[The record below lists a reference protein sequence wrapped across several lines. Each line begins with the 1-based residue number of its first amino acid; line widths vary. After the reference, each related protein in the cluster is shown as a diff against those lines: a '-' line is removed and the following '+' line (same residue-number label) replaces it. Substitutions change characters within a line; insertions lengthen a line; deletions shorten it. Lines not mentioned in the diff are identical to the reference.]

1 MLGKLGLTS
10 KLFGQD
16 PKLAFRTSARGVSLL
31 ASSSRIAKTD
41 SAYWTQYFTLFDSL
55 SDLIT
60 LVDAKSLHKAT
71 DENLKTLVQVTC
83 DRLFELLGQER
94 FPKRPNHGGSL
105 LDGFTAALTGGDDDE
120 ARQAIN
126 CVRVLSRVVPY
137 LTRPGPDGTLSADLE
152 NDIFWKATRVRI
164 RKASASATTSRP
176 STKANEDEAVEE
188 AGRFVLENDDDDD
201 EEATTSWRSTT
212 TSASE
217 ATDPADQYEWHQ
229 VPPLAER
236 LLAALVDLA
245 FVPSLTVP
253 EECRAA
259 EGGSVAYVIWEAG
272 IANPPSSAL
281 PPSPLPVLS
290 ARLEV
295 LRLLNILL
303 SLPSLVTPPHLFP
316 TVPNRWRQA
325 FVSSSI
331 DRKVVLCFLCSI
343 LNTALNAGLPPPI
356 DEAEPPPQSPSKGKA
371 SALFGAASGAAGMIG
386 GVVMRIGA
394 EDVRGLLMSACL
406 QSLSILLAQ
415 HHTSSLDPATEDS
428 PRQAEV
434 NSFAYYVSKLHRTS
448 DFELVVRG
456 VLHVL
461 DQAMNESA
469 LAIPRTVVG
478 ALSGA
483 TGQNT
488 TTRRTT
494 SVNADVTNAL
504 IVLWRMLDLN
514 PKLWKWMIGEKE
526 ELSSQLI
533 VLLMAF
539 CLEYKDDET
548 QLGVVRLSAFMLQS
562 ISAKP
567 GLWAR
572 WNAPVEMKLS
582 LRSKYGVPG
591 TLADF
596 LVVSIHT
603 LVFTTKGKMAPLYP
617 TLVLSITNASPHFKQ
632 LSTVSSTRLTQLF
645 LAFSAPNFLLME
657 EGNPRLVY
665 YLLEAFNNV
674 IHHQLSDN
682 PELVYAILRSHQ
694 RFDELSKFTLA
705 MGVAEARRLKVER
718 KQKKAAAAM
727 AQTEGE
733 MVEVGTRTRSSS
745 MSGTTEEGD
754 ELSQKQRGK
763 RRQRG
768 TSLETVSV
776 GDLSLGPTEL
786 PALEGANEVDP
797 LQSTR
802 ASEDQSRRNSF
813 DAGAV
818 DEDAPFVGKNGFV
831 PGKAWVASWREGLT
845 WDLSSRLPL
854 DSILIAIS
862 ELRPLILDLPARPP
876 PNSTQPIASSST
888 AIGLL
893 SSSSLA
899 GLLPTPPE
907 PKPRAFMFNP
917 QSTTWLAS
925 IVYGNQ
931 YLAAYE
937 LLREVPVALF
947 AVAAS
952 ARSRS
957 TTMVDGVRGAVE
969 RVGRG
974 WRGVV

>member
-16 PKLAFRTSARGVSLL
+16 PKLTFSTSPRRGVALL
-31 ASSSRIAKTD
+31 ASSSRIPKTD

-60 LVDAKSLHKAT
+60 LVDANSLNKAT
-71 DENLKTLVQVTC
+71 EENLKTLVEVTC
-83 DRLFELLGQER
+83 DRLFELLGQDR
-94 FPKRPNHGGSL
+94 FPKRPNQGGGSL
-105 LDGFTAALTGGDDDE
+105 LEGFTAALSGDDDDD

-126 CVRVLSRVVPY
+126 CVRVLTRVVPY
-137 LTRPGPDGTLSADLE
+137 LTRPGPDGTLSDLE
-152 NDIFWKATRVRI
+152 SDVFWKPTRVRV
-164 RKASASATTSRP
+164 RKNSSPSATTSSA
-176 STKANEDEAVEE
+176 STKVNEDEADGE
-188 AGRFVLENDDDDD
+188 AGHFVLEDEDDDD
-201 EEATTSWRSTT
+201 EEVDTSARSTANC
-212 TSASE
+212 ASR
-217 ATDPADQYEWHQ
+217 ATDLADQSEWHQ

-245 FVPSLTVP
+245 FVPGLTVP

-259 EGGSVAYVIWEAG
+259 EGGSIAYVIWEAG
-272 IANPPSSAL
+272 IANPSSSSL
-281 PPSPLPVLS
+281 PPSPLPILS

-295 LRLLNILL
+295 LRLLNILF
-303 SLPSLVTPPHLFP
+303 SVPSLVTPPHLFP
-316 TVPNRWRQA
+316 VIPNRWRQA

-331 DRKVVLCFLCSI
+331 NRKVVLCFLCSI
-343 LNTALNAGLPPPI
+343 LNTALNAGLPSST
-356 DEAEPPPQSPSKGKA
+356 DETDAPPQSPSKGKA
-371 SALFGAASGAAGMIG
+371 SALLGAASGAAGIIG
-386 GVVMRIGA
+386 GAVMRLGA
-394 EDVRGLLMSACL
+394 EDVRGLLVSACL

-415 HHTSSLDPATEDS
+415 HHIPSSDPVTEQS
-428 PRQAEV
+428 PRQSEV

-448 DFELVVRG
+448 DFDLVVRG

-461 DQAMNESA
+461 DQATNESA

-483 TGQNT
+483 TGRNT
-488 TTRRTT
+488 TTRKTT

-514 PKLWKWMIGEKE
+514 PKLWKWVFREKE

-533 VLLMAF
+533 VLLVAF

-562 ISAKP
+562 ISAEP
-567 GLWAR
+567 GLSAR

-596 LVVSIHT
+596 LVVSIYT
-603 LVFTTKGKMAPLYP
+603 LVFTTKGKLAPLYP

-632 LSTVSSTRLTQLF
+632 LSTFASTRLTQLF

-682 PELVYAILRSHQ
+682 PELIYAILRSHQ
-694 RFDELSKFTLA
+694 RFDELSKFTLE
-705 MGVAEARRLKVER
+705 MGVAEARRLKAER
-718 KQKKAAAAM
+718 KLKKAAVM
-727 AQTEGE
+727 AHTEGE
-733 MVEVGTRTRSSS
+733 MVEVGTRRRSSS
-745 MSGTTEEGD
+745 TSGATEEGD
-754 ELSQKQRGK
+754 ELSEKQRGK

-768 TSLETVSV
+768 ASLETISV
-776 GDLSLGPTEL
+776 ADLSLGPTDSSV
-786 PALEGANEVDP
+786 PEGTNETDP
-797 LQSTR
+797 LESTR
-802 ASEDQSRRNSF
+802 ASEDQSRRTSL
-813 DAGAV
+813 DAGDF

-831 PGKAWVASWREGLT
+831 PGEAWVASWREG
-845 WDLSSRLPL
+845 LPL

-876 PNSTQPIASSST
+876 PSSTQPVSSSST

-893 SSSSLA
+893 SSASLA
-899 GLLPTPPE
+899 GLLPPAPS
-907 PKPRAFMFNP
+907 PKSRAFIFNP

-925 IVYGNQ
+925 ICYGNQ

-937 LLREVPVALF
+937 LLRDVPVALF
-947 AVAAS
+947 AVAPS

-957 TTMVDGVRGAVE
+957 TTMVEGVRGAVE

-974 WRGVV
+974 WRAVV